1 MDLFI
6 NANWQG
12 EGQSVYLEQTDPEK
26 FTEGEFYFIRSP
38 LFVTDMIYVNYWLCY
53 MFYIID

>member
-1 MDLFI
+1 MDL
-6 NANWQG
+6 NWQG